1 MMELFEFF
9 VPDPEA
15 LRMFAAVVFAAGGS
29 HFFSYRTRLTRE
41 ALRRYDGR

>member
-29 HFFSYRTRLTRE
+29 YRTRLTRE